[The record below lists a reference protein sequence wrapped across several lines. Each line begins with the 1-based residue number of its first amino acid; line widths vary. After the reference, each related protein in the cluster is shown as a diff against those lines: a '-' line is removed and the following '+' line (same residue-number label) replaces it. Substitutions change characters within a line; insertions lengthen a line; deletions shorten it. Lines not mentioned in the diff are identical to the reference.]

1 MGNTRKLPSP
11 SPGHGTKARRNDMVK
26 PASAPIL
33 THADEVK
40 REAAQRRRL
49 GGISRGC
56 GVGVAEAVWR

>member
-33 THADEVK
+33 THAD
-40 REAAQRRRL
+40 AAQT
-49 GGISRGC
+49 S
-56 GVGVAEAVWR
+56 